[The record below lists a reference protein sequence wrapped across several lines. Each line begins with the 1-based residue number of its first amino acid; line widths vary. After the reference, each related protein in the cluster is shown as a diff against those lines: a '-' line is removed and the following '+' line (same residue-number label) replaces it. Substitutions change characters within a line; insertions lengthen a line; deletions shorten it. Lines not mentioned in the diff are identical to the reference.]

1 VIGRANHAFSVVMSS
16 DEYLRN
22 LYLKDESNGVLFE
35 GFLGSLKGIRF
46 VEDLMLEI
54 KGENGT
60 IRIDVDKDKV
70 IKALTKSPSP

>member
-54 KGENGT
+54 KGENGQSVST
-60 IRIDVDKDKV
+60 WTR
-70 IKALTKSPSP
+70 TR